1 MRFIDMYLSRVP
13 IRPKYCSNA
22 IVLKGISLLLFVLF
36 FSSYSL
42 AVDIVRMNQAKSLLD
57 IKTRYKTEILELALR
72 SSESVYGPYK
82 IVTKGPATTINRA
95 ILEVSKGTTINAFM
109 AITTAEWEKK
119 TLAIRIPLRR
129 GLLKYRLLA
138 VNKNNLA
145 AFATINSLD
154 DLKKL
159 KVGLRRGW
167 ATTSIMKAHGFNVIE
182 ATTYKG
188 VFQMLASGRVDYI
201 PRGVNEVYHELETLK
216 HELPNLAIEGRLALA
231 IPAPYYLFISP
242 SEPRLAQRL
251 TYGLEA
257 MVKNNSLGDVFYQY
271 YADDIEKA
279 RLSERQVMAI
289 ENPYLPDETPL
300 ERLNLWFE
308 HDLKE

>member
-1 MRFIDMYLSRVP
+1 
-13 IRPKYCSNA
+13 
-22 IVLKGISLLLFVLF
+22 
-36 FSSYSL
+36 
-42 AVDIVRMNQAKSLLD
+42 MNQAKSLLD
-57 IKTRYKTEILELALR
+57 TKTLYKSEVLELALR
-72 SSESVYGPYK
+72 SSENIYGPYK
-82 IVTKGPATTINRA
+82 IVTKGPATTISRA
-95 ILEVSKGTTINAFM
+95 IVEVNKGTTINTFM
-109 AITTAEWEKK
+109 AITTAEWEKE

-145 AFATINSLD
+145 AFANINTVD

-167 ATTSIMKAHGFNVIE
+167 ATTSIMKAHGFNVVE

-201 PRGVNEVYHELETLK
+201 PRGVNEIYHELETLK
-216 HELPNLAIEGRLALA
+216 HELPSLTIEGKLALA

-242 SEPRLAQRL
+242 SEQRLAQRL
-251 TYGLEA
+251 TYGLEE
-257 MVKNNSLGDVFYQY
+257 MVKNNSLRDVFYKY

-279 RLSERQVMAI
+279 QLFERKVIPI
-289 ENPYLPDETPL
+289 ENSFLPDETPL

-308 HDLKE
+308 HDVKE